1 MDLLFSE
8 CVQIKGFPGT
18 IRDSLGRN
26 TEGGRIKHGRSRDYQ
41 ICERMGSRQL
51 CKHSSIDIKIMLSV
65 KQKNWHKYI

>member
-26 TEGGRIKHGRSRDYQ
+26 TEGGRIKHGRS
-41 ICERMGSRQL
+41 
-51 CKHSSIDIKIMLSV
+51 
-65 KQKNWHKYI
+65 